1 MPFSTRHLCKSQ
13 NLSFVY
19 QLLPASLG
27 VSGGYKSVGT
37 FLQGP
42 RHCVPDTQ
50 LSLDR
55 PV

>member
-27 VSGGYKSVGT
+27 VSRGYKSVGT
-37 FLQGP
+37 FLQG
-42 RHCVPDTQ
+42 HHVPGTQ